1 MDCINGLPTYSRY
14 EVRLLCLEELYMMGY
29 EEAMH
34 YTPCADLREAVE
46 KYKDMV
52 NDYDDDNHEVS
63 LCGVTYGAGGYESVV
78 TLASTNRPDKF
89 TLSVPMSEVC

>member
-1 MDCINGLPTYSRY
+1 MDFVNGLPTYSRY

-29 EEAMH
+29 EEAMR
-34 YTPCADLREAVE
+34 YTPYGSPKDAVE
-46 KYKDMV
+46 GYREMV
-52 NDYDDDNHEVS
+52 ELYDDQNHEVS